1 MSKGA
6 FLGEFEHLVLAA
18 IGHLD
23 GKGYGVTILE
33 EIRRRTGRTPTIGA
47 VYTTL
52 ARLETK
58 GYVRSWLGDATGER
72 GGRAKRHFAL
82 RSEGTRA
89 LEASRRVLE
98 RMWKGLDLKPRSEGA

>member
-1 MSKGA
+1 MPKGG

-23 GKGYGVTILE
+23 GTGYGVTILE
-33 EIRRRTGRTPTIGA
+33 EIRRRTGRAPTIGA

-58 GYVRSWLGDATGER
+58 GYVRSWLGEATGAR

-82 RSEGTRA
+82 RPDGTRA

-98 RMWKGLDLKPRSEGA
+98 RMWKGLHLRPGSESA